1 MKLYL
6 PPKPYERLPAV
17 PKHLQLRSNDPQRLV
32 NDRPTPRAATDPQP
46 GPHPQHGGRKR
57 KAHDAPADQETA
69 PKRRK
74 APKAQPK
81 YLLKCRMFANENE
94 LSKHNEPL
102 RFCEV
107 SPDTQAKWDVPPPS
121 TQQEKAD
128 TWCYQE
134 DGKPS
139 RAILVPNP
147 EYPRDPEPERSDS
160 IKYFQPAAV
169 DRPPLVGQRQPPV
182 IQPQDPRGAWTS
194 SKGESLLQSGFTDG
208 GRAPIAYNDRYL
220 NDDDGNIWET
230 LLVENGLVMQ
240 SYVKAKEHYENCRAP
255 QQLTAEMDAAKQQKT
270 EALEAQAAH
279 LRQRRHALQQQ
290 QTAAD
295 AAQQTYW
302 MAPAEALL
310 PPDTRYNV
318 APAASRHIYGQ
329 APVAQPIDG
338 QTSATVA
345 VQGHNFLPRPAEHAV
360 PRYVPN
366 VHLGQAY
373 PRASVENMGTQPFY
387 EPGVAASPTRY
398 SNSYRSMMAPPIYK
412 PALYA
417 PPADC
422 ASSYWPTM
430 APPIYKPTLYAPPAE
445 YASSYQS
452 MLAAPTYAPALAAS
466 PAGYSRNYQPTMA
479 PPTYASA
486 LPASRAEH
494 ARTCQP
500 TMAPQQETH
509 QEPHDCVCAPQDPR
523 GVQFIQ
529 QEAHDGTHASQQ
541 QKHIQST
548 PRQSSS
554 AYASTGGGYGSAYDN
569 VVASIE
575 A

>member
-1 MKLYL
+1 M
-6 PPKPYERLPAV
+6 
-17 PKHLQLRSNDPQRLV
+17 
-32 NDRPTPRAATDPQP
+32 
-46 GPHPQHGGRKR
+46 
-57 KAHDAPADQETA
+57 
-69 PKRRK
+69 
-74 APKAQPK
+74 
-81 YLLKCRMFANENE
+81 
-94 LSKHNEPL
+94 

-182 IQPQDPRGAWTS
+182 IQPQDPRGAVTAQKRLQSIKAPTASPLSPIFPRSPISPTFPLRGIGLHDHTLAQTVNFKHPRVYPVPRKFRSSFEVYRRFYWNRRRITCANSQWTS